1 MSPIPSTCT
10 CAPTPPHRTNGTLF
24 LAPIIAVLST
34 GCASV
39 PPPTEQMAVAEAAV
53 QRANTRATTE
63 FAASEL
69 RVATNKLTTA
79 RQAMVNKDYDRARQ
93 LAEQVDV
100 DAQVAE
106 LHAQSTISRRAAQ
119 DSRDAARVLLE
130 EINRKSI
137 R

>member
-1 MSPIPSTCT
+1 M
-10 CAPTPPHRTNGTLF
+10 
-24 LAPIIAVLST
+24 
-34 GCASV
+34 

-69 RVATNKLTTA
+69 QVAINKLTTA
-79 RQAMVNKDYDRARQ
+79 RKAMVNKDYDRARQ

-119 DSRDAARVLLE
+119 TSRDAARVLLE